1 MKLNFQTFKGI
12 APKVG
17 PELLANELAQTA
29 QNVRLE
35 SGQLKPWYNASEAA
49 QLVNTGSILSIFLYE
64 DSHWFEWEADV
75 DIVLGPVSGD
85 TAGKAYYTGDGIPKK
100 TNRSLATTGAGA
112 KPIDFYPMGMP
123 VPHAAL
129 TAVNAGGGSGDTRSI
144 QYVWTAVSSWS
155 EESAPSPALASPIN
169 HQNGDTVN
177 LTNISMIWKAGE
189 SYAVDDWVFPTA
201 SEGGTYVYKCMA
213 AGTSGGTE
221 PASWGTTVDGDTT
234 DNTVTWRCYKNNLS
248 YKYIYRYV
256 TGDALGSYR
265 FVASITIGTTTYADS
280 KTDAQLGETLASQ
293 FAIDEVI
300 AAYDPPPD
308 DMKGLCYIGNGI
320 LIGFSGKDV
329 CVCVPYKPWA
339 WPIAYRFAVPAAI
352 AATKAVGETCVIL
365 TEEGPLLATGTDPLS
380 LKPIPLPIKVACVAK
395 RGAVSHGTVVAFPG
409 PDGLYVISSGGIK
422 NFTEERYGY
431 KEWQALYPTTFHATI
446 HGNQYWMFYDYG
458 ATEGGLA
465 IDLRTGEVTSLDFY
479 PYSVYTHVKTGK
491 FYYVYITEAEQM
503 HTQVDRDFSAASAW
517 ANVDLNAYDETG
529 DLTITASGIGQYCTL
544 PVASAPTT
552 IGKRYR
558 LTFDVANLVSTWS
571 IKSFDGTQTIGT
583 VTTNGTGKTLDFTAT
598 TTGGLRIVADAVN
611 SSGDFDNFSLDDI
624 TRYVYQWEG
633 DLTQPK
639 GNFTWKSK
647 KFLLPANA
655 AFPAA
660 RMKFTSPDRT
670 AYWALLDAYNVG
682 LAHNRALISAM
693 AVGGT
698 LGETMPGEDI
708 SVGGDDLE
716 ALPSLP
722 NYTGDETLQLKVYMN
737 DTLIETKEVYHEKPF
752 KITAKRGRTIE
763 VEVIGNVTVAEVG
776 VASSVAEL
784 KE

>member
-12 APKVG
+12 APKIG

-35 SGQLKPWYNASEAA
+35 SGQLKPWFNSSETA
-49 QLVNTGSILSIFLYE
+49 QLVNTGTILSVFLYE

-85 TAGKAYYTGDGIPKK
+85 TAGKGYYTGDGIPKK
-100 TNRSLATTGAGA
+100 TNRTLATTGSGA

-129 TAVNAGGGSGDTRSI
+129 TAANAGGGAGDTRSI
-144 QYVWTAVSSWS
+144 QYVWTVVSAWS

-169 HQNGDTVN
+169 HQDGDTVN
-177 LTNISMIWKAGE
+177 LSNITMIWKAGE
-189 SYAVDDWVFPTA
+189 AYAVDDWVYPTA
-201 SEGGTYVYKCMA
+201 SEGGDHVYKCVQ

-221 PASWGTTVDGDTT
+221 PASWGTTVDQDTT
-234 DNTVTWRCYKNNLS
+234 DNTVKWRCYHDNLA

-256 TGDALGSYR
+256 TGDALGSYQ
-265 FVASITIGTTTYADS
+265 FVASIAINATTYADS
-280 KTDAQLGETLASQ
+280 KTDSELGESLADVS
-293 FAIDEVI
+293 
-300 AAYDPPPD
+300 YDPPPD
-308 DMKGLCYIGNGI
+308 DLKGICYLGNGM
-320 LIGFSGKDV
+320 LAGFSGKDV
-329 CVCVPYKPWA
+329 YVCVPYKPWA
-339 WPIAYRFAVPAAI
+339 WPVAYMFSVPAAI
-352 AATKAVGETCVIL
+352 VATKAVGETLVIL
-365 TEEGPLLATGTDPLS
+365 TEEGPFLATGSDPTSLS
-380 LKPIPLPIKVACVAK
+380 PIPLPIKVACVAK
-395 RGAVSHGTVVAFPG
+395 RGAVSHGTIVAFPG

-431 KEWQALYPTTFHATI
+431 KDWQALYPTTFHATI
-446 HGNQYWMFYDYG
+446 HGNQYWVFYDYG
-458 ATEGGLA
+458 AASGGLA
-465 IDLRTGEVTSLDFY
+465 VDLRTGEPTTLDFF
-479 PYSVYTHVKTGK
+479 PDSVYTHVKTGK
-491 FYYVYITEAEQM
+491 FYYVHITEAEQM
-503 HTQVDRDFSAASAW
+503 PNLVDRDFSAASAW

-529 DLTITASGIGQYCTL
+529 DLTITATATGQYCTL

-552 IGKRYR
+552 VGKRYQ
-558 LTFDVANLVSTWS
+558 LTFSVANLVSSWT

-583 VTTNGTGKTLDFTAT
+583 VSTAGAKTFDFTAS
-598 TTGGLRIVADAVN
+598 TTGGLRIVAAADD
-611 SSGDFDNFSLDDI
+611 SSGDFDNFSLKDI
-624 TRYVYQWEG
+624 TRYAYEWEG
-633 DLTQPK
+633 DTTQPK

-660 RMKFTSPDRT
+660 RVKFTSAGRV
-670 AYWALLDAYNVG
+670 AYWTLVEAYNAA
-682 LAHNRALISAM
+682 LAQNRALISAM

-708 SVGGDDLE
+708 PVGGDDLE
-716 ALPSLP
+716 DLPSLP
-722 NYTGDETLQLKVYMN
+722 SYTGDDALQLKVYMN
-737 DTLIETKEVYHEKPF
+737 GTLIETKEVYHEKPF

-763 VEVIGNVTVAEVG
+763 VEVIGNVTVAEVA